1 MAHHSYQDF
10 RWLSPTTASQPTW
23 DSRSG
28 QAAAA
33 ASLSRTQ
40 PGAMADPIDSYE
52 DFSGDNGEGEN
63 ITAGRTRQ
71 RRSSTGP
78 WASGN
83 SISSN
88 GDGTTAELWACPF
101 CKWKPLRYQGCHT
114 YKLKEI
120 SRVKQHL
127 RRKHRI
133 PLHCDVCSEEFA
145 DDEARLAHVRAQSCS
160 LSQNCVQKT
169 WEGVTPEQQE
179 LLERRAER
187 NKTKVEQ
194 WYSIYEILF
203 PGQTPPAS
211 PYVDLELSPQMH
223 SFQAF
228 LASDQAA
235 TILNEATIAQVP
247 PHLQYEEILAISRGI
262 FEQAMPALL
271 QQYESSQQRRLSPRK
286 PAERG
291 EEEDGQLSRVSS
303 DTWMSVPPLI
313 RRAGPVGL
321 EEFGSG
327 PMETD
332 DNDLSTVSS
341 PVTSVRVVAEQHHGS
356 EQQQQRRALGINTM
370 VAAAAASAPPH
381 QIPRQQMQQQQHHHQ
396 QQRQQQRTD
405 QDPTTPLHQQAGL
418 WGLQHQSPLS
428 PAFCGA
434 WVNETTTSQQEDVSS
449 LGNPD
454 MLYYNFDAYV
464 PPYYGGQQ

>member
-1 MAHHSYQDF
+1 
-10 RWLSPTTASQPTW
+10 
-23 DSRSG
+23 
-28 QAAAA
+28 
-33 ASLSRTQ
+33 
-40 PGAMADPIDSYE
+40 MADTD
-52 DFSGDNGEGEN
+52 
-63 ITAGRTRQ
+63 
-71 RRSSTGP
+71 
-78 WASGN
+78 
-83 SISSN
+83 
-88 GDGTTAELWACPF
+88 
-101 CKWKPLRYQGCHT
+101 K
-114 YKLKEI
+114 
-120 SRVKQHL
+120 
-127 RRKHRI
+127 
-133 PLHCDVCSEEFA
+133 
-145 DDEARLAHVRAQSCS
+145 RLGA
-160 LSQNCVQKT
+160 NET
-169 WEGVTPEQQE
+169 
-179 LLERRAER
+179 
-187 NKTKVEQ
+187 Q

-247 PHLQYEEILAISRGI
+247 PHLQCEEILAISRAI

-286 PAERG
+286 PAER
-291 EEEDGQLSRVSS
+291 EIEDGQLSRVSS

-313 RRAGPVGL
+313 RRAGPPGL

-341 PVTSVRVVAEQHHGS
+341 PVTSVRLVAEPHGG
-356 EQQQQRRALGINTM
+356 EQQQRRPLGINTNM
-370 VAAAAASAPPH
+370 VAGAASH
-381 QIPRQQMQQQQHHHQ
+381 QIPRQQMQQQQQQQHQ
-396 QQRQQQRTD
+396 QQHQQHQRHRND
-405 QDPTTPLHQQAGL
+405 HDPTTPLQQQAGL

-434 WVNETTTSQQEDVSS
+434 WVNETATSQQEDIGG

-454 MLYYNFDAYV
+454 MLYCHFDVYV

>member
-1 MAHHSYQDF
+1 MAHHSCQDF
-10 RWLSPTTASQPTW
+10 RWLSPTTASQPAW
-23 DSRSG
+23 DTRSS
-28 QAAAA
+28 QAAV

-40 PGAMADPIDSYE
+40 PGAMADSIDSYE
-52 DFSGDNGEGEN
+52 DFSGDNGDGEN
-63 ITAGRTRQ
+63 GGTAGRTQ
-71 RRSSTGP
+71 HRRGSTGP

-88 GDGTTAELWACPF
+88 GDGSTTELWACPF

-133 PLHCDVCSEEFA
+133 PLHCEVCSEEFA
-145 DDEARLAHVRAQSCS
+145 DEEARLAHVRTRSCS
-160 LSQNCVQKT
+160 SRSCVQKT

-211 PYVDLELSPQMH
+211 PYVDLELSPHMH

-247 PHLQYEEILAISRGI
+247 PHLQCEEILAISRGI

-313 RRAGPVGL
+313 RRAGPPGL

-332 DNDLSTVSS
+332 DNDRSTVSS
-341 PVTSVRVVAEQHHGS
+341 PVTSVRLVAEPHSS
-356 EQQQQRRALGINTM
+356 EQRQRWPLGINTM
-370 VAAAAASAPPH
+370 MAAAAASSASN
-381 QIPRQQMQQQQHHHQ
+381 QIPRQQMQQQQQHQHQQHQ
-396 QQRQQQRTD
+396 QQRND
-405 QDPTTPLHQQAGL
+405 HDPTTPLHQQAGL
-418 WGLQHQSPLS
+418 WDLQHQSPLS

-434 WVNETTTSQQEDVSS
+434 WVNDTATSQQEDISG

-454 MLYYNFDAYV
+454 MLYCNFDAYG